1 MHPKHFLP
9 GLFACLLSVFFS
21 GFSLAAQNDSSV
33 PLEITPQGTILVQ
46 GMIGDTLKARFVLDT
61 GAGCH
66 MLSWRAFKA
75 VPSSPLG
82 TYTSF
87 QIEGDRQ
94 DRQLY
99 EIPSLS
105 VGGTVQVAPAVAV
118 WDMLDSSGVDGVISA
133 SFFRDRIVT
142 LDFAA
147 RRMVFE
153 DSLSLGRR
161 LQDSNIVPVK
171 TRDDRG
177 KSLEVFF
184 DISAPE
190 GKVLE
195 CLFDTG
201 AAFSFDERFLSI
213 LKVLD
218 KTQWVGIDEKGDKK
232 LAWSGRMEYLSLAWA
247 DGVGLNNPTVG
258 FIPNMIYDGRI
269 GWNFFTGRT
278 ITFNLPEKYA
288 LIKKQ

>member
-1 MHPKHFLP
+1 MNPKCFLP
-9 GLFACLLSVFFS
+9 CLSACVLLVFFS
-21 GFSLAAQNDSSV
+21 GVSLASESDSV

-66 MLSWRAFKA
+66 MLSWRAFRA
-75 VPSSPLG
+75 APSLRLG

-87 QIEGDRQ
+87 QADGVRQ

-99 EIPSLS
+99 EIPSLRI
-105 VGGTVQVAPAVAV
+105 GGGVQPAPAVAV

-142 LDFAA
+142 LDFSA
-147 RRMVFE
+147 RRMIFE
-153 DSLSLGRR
+153 DSLSFSRR
-161 LQDSNIVPVK
+161 LQDSQIVPVK

-184 DISAPE
+184 DVSAPE

-201 AAFSFDERFLSI
+201 APTTFDERFLNI
-213 LKVLD
+213 LKVLE
-218 KTQWVGIDEKGDKK
+218 KTQWLGIDEKGDKK
-232 LAWSGRMEYLSLAWA
+232 LAWSGRLEYISLAWA

-258 FIPNMIYDGRI
+258 FTPAMIYDGRI

-278 ITFNLPEKYA
+278 ITFNLPEKYV